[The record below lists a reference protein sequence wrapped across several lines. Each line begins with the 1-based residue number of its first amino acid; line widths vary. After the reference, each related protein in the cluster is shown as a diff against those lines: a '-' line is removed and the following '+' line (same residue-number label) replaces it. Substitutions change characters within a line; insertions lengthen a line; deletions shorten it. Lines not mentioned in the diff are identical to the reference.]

1 MTGPLASLKILDFST
16 LLPGPFA
23 TMMMGDLGAHVLRV
37 EAPNRPDLIRS
48 AAPFDENGVSVWH
61 SLLNRNKQSI
71 ALDLKKPESVE
82 IVKKLIQEYD
92 IVLEQFRPGVMERFG
107 LGYAALKAVNPK
119 IIYCSLTGYGQTGAF
134 KDRAGHDI
142 NYLALSGIMSYTG
155 RQANGPP
162 PLGVQIADVGGG
174 SMGAAVGI
182 LSAVIHRQISGE
194 GQFIDISMFDMAVG
208 LSAHIAT
215 HYLVGNTPPE
225 RETYFFNG
233 GTYYD
238 FYCTRDNRH
247 LSVGGLEPKF
257 WRGFCEAIARPDLI
271 EDGFSADLAI
281 QQRVKAEIKSVIARR
296 TLAEWTKIFS
306 TVDVCVEP
314 VQNIAEMTEHPHV
327 KSRQLVVDVPKA
339 EGGGSQRQIGN
350 PFKFSASHAEYRHTG
365 SPIGADTE
373 LVLQKLGYRPDEIDG
388 LQKSGVFG

>member
-1 MTGPLASLKILDFST
+1 MGPLASLKILDFST

-48 AAPFDENGVSVWH
+48 AAPFDEDGTSAWH

-71 ALDLKKPESVE
+71 ALDLKKPEAIE
-82 IVKKLIQEYD
+82 IVKKLVQEYD
-92 IVLEQFRPGVMERFG
+92 IVLEQFRPGVMDR
-107 LGYAALKAVNPK
+107 LGIGYDALKIVNPK
-119 IIYCSLTGYGQTGAF
+119 LIYCSLTGYGQTGAL

-174 SMGAAVGI
+174 SMGATVGI
-182 LSAVIHRQISGE
+182 LSAVIHRQITGE
-194 GQFIDISMFDMAVG
+194 GQFVDISMFDMAVG

-215 HYLVGNTPPE
+215 YYLVGKTPPE
-225 RETYFFNG
+225 RESYFFNG

-238 FYCTRDNRH
+238 FYCTRDDRY
-247 LSVGGLEPKF
+247 LSVGSLEPKF
-257 WRGFCEAIARPDLI
+257 WRGFCEAIERPDLI
-271 EDGFSADLAI
+271 ENGFSDDLAV
-281 QQRVKAEIKSVIARR
+281 QQRVKAEIKKVIARR
-296 TLAEWTKIFS
+296 TLAEWTTIFS

-327 KSRQLVVDVPKA
+327 KSRRLVVDVPKA
-339 EGGGSQRQIGN
+339 DGGTQQQIGN
-350 PFKFSASHAEYRHTG
+350 PFKFSASSASYRHTG
-365 SPIGADTE
+365 SPMGTDTE
-373 LVLQKLGYRPDEIDG
+373 SVLQKLGYRTDEIDVLRKRG
-388 LQKSGVFG
+388 IFG